1 MSVGDAIMGV
11 VRGDVVTVAA
21 TAAEALG
28 RGDTAAAEKLC
39 RRGLEDEDH
48 GELHFVLGA
57 AAFLDDQ
64 LEEACREWEAAYL
77 AFHQDGVSHRAAR
90 MATQLGELHWGG
102 LGKEATGRGWLERA
116 RRSLETAGP
125 CVEWGYWELARLAC
139 DRADVEALAASA
151 DRALEIAARYGDTGL
166 HVRALVDSGVALVT
180 SGAVSVGLARLDE
193 ALACISAGEVADPY
207 IMGTSFCGLLTAAER
222 VGDVE
227 RVMEWLEAIRKLLLD
242 PTGGR
247 PGVLR
252 THCSIALGGVLVH
265 AGRWPEAEQLLQ
277 ASLAHTG
284 PSRLTH
290 RVDAVSRL
298 ADLRVRQGRADEAAE
313 LLALYED
320 HLAAAAPLAAVHLAN
335 GDAALAAA
343 VTTRALD
350 QLVGDALRSAPLL
363 LLLVDAELGSGNV
376 NAAGAAACRLRDLA
390 EAGETPILAAMASLT
405 TGRVS
410 AARGQTADAVGSFE
424 DAIRALAEGGR
435 PDLLAV
441 AHLDLAGAQAALG
454 NRDAAIAAARA
465 AHAGALRLAAPP
477 LRDQAASMLRQLGA
491 SAPRLASARTAVLA
505 ELTPRERE
513 VLDGLRRGQTN
524 AEIAARL
531 YLSPKTVEHHV
542 SRLLTKL
549 DARSR
554 AEAVAV
560 AAAAESLD
568 GVTDPR

>member
-1 MSVGDAIMGV
+1 MSA
-11 VRGDVVTVAA
+11 VRGDNVTVAA
-21 TAAEALG
+21 TAAEALS
-28 RGDTAAAEKLC
+28 RGDTAAAGELC
-39 RRGLEDEDH
+39 RRGLEDGDH

-64 LEEACREWEAAYL
+64 LNEACREWEAAFR
-77 AFHQDGVSHRAAR
+77 AFHQDGVNHRAAR
-90 MATQLGELHWGG
+90 VATLLGELHWGG

-166 HVRALVDSGVALVT
+166 HVRALTDSGVALVT
-180 SGAVSVGLARLDE
+180 GGAVSVGLARLDE

-207 IMGTSFCGLLTAAER
+207 IVGTAFCGLLTAAER

-227 RVMEWLEAIRKLLLD
+227 RVTEWLDAIRRLLLD

-247 PGVLR
+247 PRVLT
-252 THCSIALGGVLVH
+252 THCSIALGGVLVQ
-265 AGRWPEAEQLLQ
+265 AGRWSEAEELLQ
-277 ASLAHTG
+277 ASLALGG

-290 RVDAVSRL
+290 RVDAVARL
-298 ADLRVRQGRADEAAE
+298 ADLRVRQGRVDEAAE

-335 GDAALAAA
+335 SEAALAAA

-350 QLVGDALRSAPLL
+350 QLVGDALRSGPLL
-363 LLLVDAELGSGNV
+363 LLLVDAELGRGNLD
-376 NAAGAAACRLRDLA
+376 GAAAAAGRLRHVA
-390 EAGETPILAAMASLT
+390 AASEPPILAAMACLAA
-405 TGRVS
+405 GRVA
-410 AARGQTADAVGSFE
+410 AARGQMVDAVGSVE
-424 DAIRALAEGGR
+424 DAIRALAAGER
-435 PDLLAV
+435 PDLLAT
-441 AHLDLAGAQAALG
+441 AYLDLAGAEVARG
-454 NRDAAIAAARA
+454 DRDAAVAAARA
-465 AHAGALRLAAPP
+465 AHAGALRLAATP
-477 LRDQAASMLRQLGA
+477 LRDRAAALLRQLGA
-491 SAPRLASARTAVLA
+491 SPPRPASGRTGMLA
-505 ELTPRERE
+505 ELTPREKE

-549 DARSR
+549 DARTR
-554 AEAVAV
+554 AGAAAV
-560 AAAAESLD
+560 AAAADSLD
-568 GVTDPR
+568 AVIDPR